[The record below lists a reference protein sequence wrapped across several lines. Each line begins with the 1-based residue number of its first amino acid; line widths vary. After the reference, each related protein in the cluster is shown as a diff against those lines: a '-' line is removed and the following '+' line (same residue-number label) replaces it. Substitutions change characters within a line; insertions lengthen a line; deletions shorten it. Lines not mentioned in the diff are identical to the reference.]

1 MGTDSRTLYYD
12 IFETPF
18 GWMGLLSSE
27 AGLTRSALPE
37 DSEAECASRLGLE
50 SSDAMPDQVRF
61 AKLRS
66 RLLQYFNG
74 GDIEFCDVALDFK
87 DAPVFHRRAWEACR
101 TIPRGET
108 RTYKWLA
115 TRAGSP
121 NAPRAAGQTMAR
133 NRLPI
138 IVPCHRVIGSD
149 GSLRGF
155 GSGDT
160 RIELKRQLLEME
172 GVGRRLL

>member
-1 MGTDSRTLYYD
+1 MSERLYH
-12 IFETPF
+12 IFETQF
-18 GWMGLLSSE
+18 GWMGLLSSDS
-27 AGLTRSALPE
+27 GLLRSTLPE
-37 DSEAECASRLGLE
+37 DSEESCISHLGLE
-50 SSDAMPDQVRF
+50 TNEAVLDPGRF
-61 AKLRS
+61 ADLRE
-66 RLLQYFNG
+66 RLLSYFDG
-74 GDIEFCDVALDFK
+74 ADADFGDIALDLEG
-87 DAPVFHRRAWEACR
+87 APNFHRKAWQACR

-115 TRAGSP
+115 EMAGSP

-160 RIELKRQLLEME
+160 RIDLKFRLLELE
-172 GVGRRLL
+172 GAKQRRLI

>member
-1 MGTDSRTLYYD
+1 MSEQFYHIL
-12 IFETPF
+12 ETQF

-27 AGLTRSALPE
+27 NGLLRSTLPE
-37 DSEAECASRLGLE
+37 DSQESCVSQLGLE
-50 SSDAMPDQVRF
+50 SSDAMPDPVRF
-61 AKLRS
+61 AELRN
-66 RLLQYFNG
+66 RLLQYFDG
-74 GDIEFCDVALDFK
+74 GDIEFGDVALDLEG
-87 DAPVFHRRAWEACR
+87 APDFHRKAWQACR

-115 TRAGSP
+115 EMAGSP
-121 NAPRAAGQTMAR
+121 GAPRAAGQTMAR

-160 RIELKRQLLEME
+160 RIDLKFRLLELE
-172 GVGRRLL
+172 GAKQRRLI

>member
-1 MGTDSRTLYYD
+1 MSERFYHV
-12 IFETPF
+12 FETQF

-27 AGLTRSALPE
+27 NGLLRSTLPE
-37 DSEAECASRLGLE
+37 ESESECVSRLGIE
-50 SSDAMPDQVRF
+50 SSDAIPDPGRF
-61 AKLRS
+61 ADLRES
-66 RLLQYFNG
+66 LMGYFDGANFEFS
-74 GDIEFCDVALDFK
+74 DITLDFS
-87 DAPVFHRRAWEACR
+87 DAPEFHRKAWQACR

-115 TRAGSP
+115 KMAGSP

-133 NRLPI
+133 NRIPI
-138 IVPCHRVIGSD
+138 IVPCHRVVGSD

-160 RIELKRQLLEME
+160 RIDLKVRLLELE
-172 GVGRRLL
+172 GAKRRLI

>member
-1 MGTDSRTLYYD
+1 MSERYYD
-12 IFETPF
+12 IVETQF

-27 AGLTRSALPE
+27 AGLLQSTLPE
-37 DSEAECASRLGLE
+37 ESEELCASILGIE
-50 SSDAMPDQVRF
+50 ADQAVRSSDRF
-61 AKLRS
+61 DDLRE
-66 RLLQYFNG
+66 RLELYFDGSNTG
-74 GDIEFCDVALDFK
+74 FGDVTLDFHG
-87 DAPVFHRRAWEACR
+87 APDFHRRAWQVCR

-115 TRAGSP
+115 GRAGSP

-133 NRLPI
+133 NRIPI

-160 RIELKRQLLEME
+160 RIDLK
-172 GVGRRLL
+172 RRLLELEGAAARRLL

>member
-1 MGTDSRTLYYD
+1 MSATYYD

-27 AGLTRSALPE
+27 VGLLRSALPE
-37 DSEAECASRLGLE
+37 ESEAECISRLGLE
-50 SSDAMPDQVRF
+50 SSDAIPDPGRLTE
-61 AKLRS
+61 LRN
-66 RLLQYFNG
+66 RLLDYFDGAN
-74 GDIEFCDVALDFK
+74 IEFTEVALDIE
-87 DAPVFHRRAWEACR
+87 DAPDFHRRAWQACR
-101 TIPRGET
+101 AIPRGET

-115 TRAGSP
+115 KMAGSP

-160 RIELKRQLLEME
+160 RIELKRQLLELE
-172 GVGRRLL
+172 GVARRLI

>member
-1 MGTDSRTLYYD
+1 MSAKYYD

-18 GWMGLLSSE
+18 GWMGLLASDS
-27 AGLTRSALPE
+27 GLLRATLPE
-37 DSEAECASRLGLE
+37 DSDGACALSLGLAPD
-50 SSDAMPDQVRF
+50 DATHAPERF
-61 AKLRS
+61 ADLRE
-66 RLLQYFNG
+66 RLLDYFDG
-74 GDIEFCDVALDFK
+74 ADTGFDDIALDIE
-87 DAPVFHRRAWEACR
+87 DAPDFYRKAWQACR
-101 TIPRGET
+101 TIPHGKT

-115 TRAGSP
+115 GMAGSP

-133 NRLPI
+133 NRIPI

-160 RIELKRQLLEME
+160 RIDLK
-172 GVGRRLL
+172 RRLLELETAKRRLL

>member
-1 MGTDSRTLYYD
+1 MSARYYA
-12 IFETPF
+12 IFETRF

-27 AGLTRSALPE
+27 VGLLRSTLPE

-50 SSDAMPDQVRF
+50 SCDATPEPERF
-61 AKLRS
+61 ADVRE
-66 RLLQYFNG
+66 RLLGYFDG
-74 GDIEFCDVALDFK
+74 ADVGFEDVALDFG
-87 DAPVFHRRAWEACR
+87 DAPAFHRRAWEACR

-115 TRAGSP
+115 GMAGSP
-121 NAPRAAGQTMAR
+121 NAPRAAGQSMAR
-133 NRLPI
+133 NRIPI
-138 IVPCHRVIGSD
+138 VVPCHRVLGSD

-160 RIELKRQLLEME
+160 RIELKRRLLEME

>member
-1 MGTDSRTLYYD
+1 MSERYYD
-12 IFETPF
+12 IVETQF

-27 AGLTRSALPE
+27 AGLVRSTLPE
-37 DSEAECASRLGLE
+37 ESEKMCASRLGIE
-50 SSDAMPDQVRF
+50 ADEAVRAPDRF
-61 AKLRS
+61 ADLRD
-66 RLLQYFNG
+66 RLEYYFDG
-74 GDIEFCDVALDFK
+74 SDTGFGDIELDFD
-87 DAPVFHRRAWEACR
+87 DAPDFHRRAWQACR

-115 TRAGSP
+115 GRAGSP

-133 NRLPI
+133 NRIPI

-160 RIELKRQLLEME
+160 RIDLK
-172 GVGRRLL
+172 RRLLELEGAARRLL